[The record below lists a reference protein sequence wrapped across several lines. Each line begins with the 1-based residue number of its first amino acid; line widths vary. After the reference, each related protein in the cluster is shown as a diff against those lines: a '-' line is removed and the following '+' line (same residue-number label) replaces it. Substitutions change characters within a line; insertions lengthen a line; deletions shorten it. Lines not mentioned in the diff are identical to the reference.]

1 MTAEAAKQDV
11 QQAIQAGDA
20 AKLKALLKEDPK
32 LANAVLGNGTSAV
45 MLATYYGRKEL
56 ADILLQNGAEEDIY
70 VAAARGNVVRVRE
83 LLDGRPELLN
93 SFAPDGHVPLGL
105 AAFFGQRAVVELL
118 LERGAQV
125 NVPSK
130 NAQKVTPLH
139 GAVSRGDIALAKLL
153 LDKSAQVNARQE
165 RGFTPIFS
173 AAGSGNIELMEMLV
187 KHGAD
192 VNARTDDGKT
202 ACDIAVE
209 RKQQQAAEWLKKR
222 TGERSAT

>member
-1 MTAEAAKQDV
+1 MDNKELL

-20 AKLKALLKEDPK
+20 AKLKTLLKEDPN
-32 LANAVLGNGTSAV
+32 LANAVLANGTSAV

-70 VAAARGNVVRVRE
+70 VAAARGNVARVRE
-83 LLDGRPELLN
+83 LLERRPELLN
-93 SFAPDGHVPLGL
+93 AFAPDGHIPLGL

-118 LERGAQV
+118 LDRGAQV

-139 GAVSRGDIALAKLL
+139 GAVSRGDIAVARLL
-153 LDKSAQVNARQE
+153 LDKGAEVNARQE
-165 RGFTPIFS
+165 RGFTAIFS
-173 AAGSGNIELMEMLV
+173 AAGAGNIELMELLV

-192 VNARTDDGKT
+192 VNARSDDGKS
-202 ACDIAVE
+202 AYDLAVE
-209 RKQQQAAEWLKKR
+209 RKQQPAAEWLKKR
-222 TGERSAT
+222 SAAAGSAT